1 MRILSALSEALNEP
15 AITSVR
21 LLCLWRITAITDV
34 TAFDPSLKYR
44 SATTTGSNLQIFC
57 SYDDAIVNFH
67 FGFSCGKFRGRVF
80 FGVPDCYAY
89 LVTVIWYLHSSSHA
103 ALLKKSMNPPASET
117 VQDALETL
125 EEMNASHT
133 DAKGKHLPTL
143 YGQLLVSLP
152 LSLEASVLVVRGGQL
167 GYPRESAVLAAI
179 LDSTPNP
186 ILKPFGDALL
196 VCSSRP
202 QCWISSCFAFF

>member
-1 MRILSALSEALNEP
+1 
-15 AITSVR
+15 
-21 LLCLWRITAITDV
+21 
-34 TAFDPSLKYR
+34 
-44 SATTTGSNLQIFC
+44 
-57 SYDDAIVNFH
+57 
-67 FGFSCGKFRGRVF
+67 
-80 FGVPDCYAY
+80 
-89 LVTVIWYLHSSSHA
+89 
-103 ALLKKSMNPPASET
+103 MNPPASET

-202 QCWISSCFAFF
+202 QC